1 MIDRQNSKKTGS
13 ERVRAARRR
22 AKRSSNLEYINF
34 KAILVFILILA
45 FIIALSFFGI
55 KYIASSLKSNNLT
68 ETTDTLKRHVM
79 IGEVNIS
86 GMTREQAKAAVE
98 NVYPWSM
105 KVHLGDDADNYIGIT
120 NLLDLKLD
128 KILDLIYSDE
138 ANTKG
143 NYDISFADMDNEI
156 NQEIEKIQGKWDV
169 QPKNGSIAGFDKESK
184 TFVYESE
191 SAGYL
196 IDESRLRSDFT
207 DALNRKNFSADISVL
222 RNEVKPTV
230 TLSEAKEKYKVIGT
244 FTTKTTDN
252 RDRNTNISLAS
263 EALDGLIIKPGE
275 EFSFNNTTGN
285 RTVERG
291 YRSAGAYVNGV
302 LAEEPGGGV
311 CQVSSTLYNAVI
323 FSGLTTTERHAHSFE
338 PSYVTP
344 GEDAMVSYDG
354 YAGPDMK
361 FINTSSTSIAIRAV
375 LTGQTLTCSI
385 IGIPILEDGVTIE
398 MESKKIGDLNPPG
411 PEYIEDKNIAPGSQV
426 VITEAKNGSKWATN
440 YITKKDGVVVK
451 DEPFHNSTYKGKPAK
466 IKRNTSAAASTTKA
480 AETSG
485 ENTDM
490 TETLSGDDPTSSGT
504 DNVDT
509 SAASETVHKKQDSTK
524 KDKTVADTSV
534 EKLQT
539 EAATGKA
546 DETTEHSKAESKEVT
561 TEQTQVIETTA
572 EETVVPPPQ

>member
-1 MIDRQNSKKTGS
+1 M
-13 ERVRAARRR
+13 
-22 AKRSSNLEYINF
+22 
-34 KAILVFILILA
+34 
-45 FIIALSFFGI
+45 
-55 KYIASSLKSNNLT
+55 
-68 ETTDTLKRHVM
+68 
-79 IGEVNIS
+79 
-86 GMTREQAKAAVE
+86 
-98 NVYPWSM
+98 
-105 KVHLGDDADNYIGIT
+105 
-120 NLLDLKLD
+120 
-128 KILDLIYSDE
+128 
-138 ANTKG
+138 
-143 NYDISFADMDNEI
+143 
-156 NQEIEKIQGKWDV
+156 
-169 QPKNGSIAGFDKESK
+169 
-184 TFVYESE
+184 
-191 SAGYL
+191 
-196 IDESRLRSDFT
+196 
-207 DALNRKNFSADISVL
+207 
-222 RNEVKPTV
+222 
-230 TLSEAKEKYKVIGT
+230 
-244 FTTKTTDN
+244 
-252 RDRNTNISLAS
+252 
-263 EALDGLIIKPGE
+263 IIKPGE

-291 YRSAGAYVNGV
+291 YMPAGAYVNGV

-398 MESKKIGDLNPPG
+398 MESKKIGDLNPPS
-411 PEYIEDKNIAPGSQV
+411 PEYIEDKNIAPGSRV

-466 IKRNTSAAASTTKA
+466 IKRNTSAVASTTKA

-485 ENTDM
+485 DNTDM
-490 TETLSGDDPTSSGT
+490 TETLSGDDMTSSGT

-509 SAASETVHKKQDSTK
+509 AAASETVHKKQDSTK

-539 EAATGKA
+539 ESVAGKA

-561 TEQTQVIETTA
+561 TEQTQIIETTS